1 MIGDFILIAVICV
14 AVIDLSGFV
23 ESIDWGLQKWL
34 GSPLYHL
41 PKPFS
46 CSMCLTTW
54 SCLIYMLIYGCFSL
68 YGVAAALIIALFTP
82 VIEHIIT
89 IIRDIADRMVF
100 VIASFFNIK

>member
-34 GSPLYHL
+34 GSSLYHL
-41 PKPFS
+41 PKPFN
-46 CSMCLTTW
+46 CSLCMCFW
-54 SCLIYMLIYGCFSL
+54 SCLIYMLIYDCFSL

-89 IIRDIADRMVF
+89 IFRDIADRIVF
-100 VIASFFNIK
+100 IIASFFNIK

>member
-41 PKPFS
+41 PKPFN
-46 CSMCLTTW
+46 CSTCCTWW
-54 SCLIYMLIYGCFSL
+54 SCFFYMLIYGCLSL
-68 YGVAAALIIALFTP
+68 KGIALALIIALFTP